1 MKRKLLLAGALI
13 VVLVLSFFGPGDD
26 EPALPMAS
34 AARVGGAVTEAAA
47 RPRSNGSNGLNAS
60 NGSSA
65 VDILELK
72 PRLEP
77 SLLSGTLFVANVPAP
92 SAKAAAEAAAAAAPP
107 APVIVPVPYV
117 FLGKTLVSG
126 KVEVFLGKGDAV
138 LIARE
143 SEVLDGAWRVDQI
156 KPPHMRLTYL
166 PLKQENQIS
175 IGAFE

>member
-34 AARVGGAVTEAAA
+34 ASRVGGAVTEAAA
-47 RPRSNGSNGLNAS
+47 RPRSNGSNAS

>member
-13 VVLVLSFFGPGDD
+13 VALVLTFFGPGDD
-26 EPALPMAS
+26 EPAVPITSAS
-34 AARVGGAVTEAAA
+34 RSSGSMTSSPART
-47 RPRSNGSNGLNAS
+47 RSNESNS
-60 NGSSA
+60 
-65 VDILELK
+65 VEILELK

-77 SLLSGTLFVANVPAP
+77 FLLSGTLFVANVPAP
-92 SAKAAAEAAAAAAPP
+92 SAKAAAEAVAAAAPP

-117 FLGKTLVSG
+117 VLGKTMVSG

-143 SEVLDGAWRVDQI
+143 SEVLDGAWRVDLI
-156 KPPHMRLTYL
+156 KPPLMRLTYL

-175 IGAFE
+175 IGSFE

>member
-13 VVLVLSFFGPGDD
+13 VVLVLSFFGPSDD

-34 AARVGGAVTEAAA
+34 ASRVGGAVTEAAA
-47 RPRSNGSNGLNAS
+47 RPRSNGSNSS

-92 SAKAAAEAAAAAAPP
+92 SAKAADHRLPIERKAEA
-107 APVIVPVPYV
+107 
-117 FLGKTLVSG
+117 
-126 KVEVFLGKGDAV
+126 
-138 LIARE
+138 
-143 SEVLDGAWRVDQI
+143 
-156 KPPHMRLTYL
+156 
-166 PLKQENQIS
+166 
-175 IGAFE
+175 

>member
-1 MKRKLLLAGALI
+1 
-13 VVLVLSFFGPGDD
+13 
-26 EPALPMAS
+26 
-34 AARVGGAVTEAAA
+34 
-47 RPRSNGSNGLNAS
+47 
-60 NGSSA
+60 
-65 VDILELK
+65 
-72 PRLEP
+72 
-77 SLLSGTLFVANVPAP
+77 LSGTLFVANVPAP
-92 SAKAAAEAAAAAAPP
+92 SAKAAAEAAEAVAAATPP

-156 KPPHMRLTYL
+156 KPPLMRLTYL

>member
-47 RPRSNGSNGLNAS
+47 RPRSNGLNAS

-92 SAKAAAEAAAAAAPP
+92 SAKAAAEVAAAAAPP

-156 KPPHMRLTYL
+156 KPPQMRLTYL

>member
-47 RPRSNGSNGLNAS
+47 RPRSNGSNSS

-92 SAKAAAEAAAAAAPP
+92 SAKAAAEVAAAAAPP

>member
-13 VVLVLSFFGPGDD
+13 VVLVLTFFGPGDD
-26 EPALPMAS
+26 ELALPITSASRASGSVTSS
-34 AARVGGAVTEAAA
+34 AARA
-47 RPRSNGSNGLNAS
+47 RSNESNS
-60 NGSSA
+60 
-65 VDILELK
+65 VEILELK

-77 SLLSGTLFVANVPAP
+77 FLLSGTLFVANLPAP
-92 SAKAAAEAAAAAAPP
+92 SAKAAAEAVAAVAPP

-117 FLGKTLVSG
+117 VLGKTLVSG

-156 KPPHMRLTYL
+156 KPPLMRLTYL

-175 IGAFE
+175 IGSFE